1 MKTLL
6 VVDDVQ
12 PVRQLAKIILQ
23 QSLTDAEILEAAN
36 GKEAVE
42 VLKTRPVDVVLT
54 DYQMPEMDGAELCNY
69 IKQHYPG
76 TKVAL
81 MSGIISGTTNIVPID
96 KADVFINKPFHA
108 QHLLATIMG
117 LL

>member
-1 MKTLL
+1 MRTIL
-6 VVDDVQ
+6 VVDDTE

-42 VLKTRPVDVVLT
+42 VLKTKPIDVVLT
-54 DYQMPEMDGAELCNY
+54 DYQMPGMNGAELCDY
-69 IKQHYPG
+69 IKEQHPR
-76 TKVAL
+76 TKAAL
-81 MSGIISGTTNIVPID
+81 MSGRTLNVPIN
-96 KADVFINKPFHA
+96 KADAFIRKPFHPEN
-108 QHLLATIMG
+108 LLAAILG

>member
-1 MKTLL
+1 MRTMLI
-6 VVDDVQ
+6 VDDTE

-23 QSLTDAEILEAAN
+23 RSLMDAEILEAAN

-42 VLKTRPVDVVLT
+42 VLKTKPIDVVLT
-54 DYQMPEMDGAELCNY
+54 DYQMPEMDGAELCDY
-69 IKQHYPG
+69 IKEQHPR

-81 MSGIISGTTNIVPID
+81 MSGSTLEIPID
-96 KADVFINKPFHA
+96 KADAFVKKPFHPEN
-108 QHLLATIMG
+108 LLTTIMG